1 MKTKRVLKRKSNKQ
15 TKKSKERNNPVSSL
29 SNFLS
34 TLKTTKHHKC
44 KITGKC
50 STPNSKSGQTIL
62 ICKKKVFK
70 SPPQITASYNR
81 VHLVNKKTI
90 KIDNFNMNLLI
101 QSVINT
107 LPETIQKQVEHYN
120 KICNID
126 NQYLLDSNRF
136 GFTINKMTFNSLED
150 YLTKSKSIDI
160 DLVCNWLKQISD
172 ILKILYDKL
181 QFHHVDTKAAQI
193 FLNKKGNA
201 ILGDLDKV
209 TFTLN
214 INNKPYRIRLTHL
227 PYTSVFQY
235 IVSDNRLPENL
246 NLISNIEKMR
256 YEDLPLDSCNLEI
269 ASFIASAA
277 ILSKTQDNAQQI
289 INKTKSLYNNYEIKL
304 PDIKTIY
311 RPNSHKA
318 SVRYIHELKKP
329 KYISKLKSVVN
340 LKNNKLQ
347 LK

>member
-1 MKTKRVLKRKSNKQ
+1 MKTKKVKKSNRK
-15 TKKSKERNNPVSSL
+15 TKKNSNPINTL

-34 TLKTTKHHKC
+34 TLKTSKHQKC
-44 KITGKC
+44 NISGHCT
-50 STPNSKSGQTIL
+50 TPNSKSGQTIL
-62 ICKKKVFK
+62 ICKTKVFK
-70 SPPQITASYNR
+70 APPEKISKFNR
-81 VHLVNKKTI
+81 TELVNSKTI
-90 KIDNFNMNLLI
+90 KLDNFNMNLLI

-107 LPETIQKQVEHYN
+107 LPNTIQKKVEHYN

-126 NQYLLDSNRF
+126 NQYLLESNKF
-136 GFTINKMTFNSLED
+136 GFTFKNKTFNSLED
-150 YLTKSKSIDI
+150 YLDKSKIIDV
-160 DLVCNWLKQISD
+160 DLVCKWLEQISN

-181 QFHHVDTKAAQI
+181 QFHHADTKAAQI
-193 FLNKKGNA
+193 FLNKNGDA

-227 PYTSVFQY
+227 PYTNIFQH

-246 NLISNIEKMR
+246 NFISNIEKMR
-256 YEDLPLDSCNLEI
+256 YENLPLNSCDLEI

-277 ILSKTQDNAQQI
+277 ILSKTQNNAEAI
-289 INKTKSLYNNYEIKL
+289 IRKTKSLYNNYEIRL
-304 PDIKTIY
+304 PNIKDIY

-318 SVRYIHELKKP
+318 SVRYIHQLKNP
-329 KYISKLKSVVN
+329 KYISKLKSIVY
-340 LKNNKLQ
+340 LKNNKLH